1 MTGRVVVVG
10 AGISGCVFASRIAD
24 HFEVVVVEA
33 GTWPEAESTIS
44 ATRARM
50 NPPWWSLTADLTPT
64 RRWTATPGRAV
75 GGSSAINGGCFVAP
89 ELADLEFWHRAG
101 GEAWEPGRVADL
113 ITELGATAGARMAS
127 QAHPIVD
134 AFVEVSAEAGHD
146 AGLLR
151 LQTTVIDGVPWPA
164 GRLLSRAESDSPIEV
179 RSNCRALRVVL
190 EGGRAIGVEVADS
203 EGWRGV
209 ITADEIVIASGG
221 FGTPR
226 LLLASGI
233 GPADQLLAAGIPPVI
248 DLPGV
253 GTAFSD
259 HPTVWVEWVP
269 SAALSAR
276 DAATDAT
283 DGAFPISLRM
293 GADGGAGD
301 DLEILVCAVPPERA
315 FPSEADGLVAPFG
328 LIVGL
333 QRPYSRGTV
342 VAASANPLA
351 APVIDYGYLVDAR
364 DRAALRAGVRKA
376 AELLSAPSFADLV
389 ERLVDLDDET
399 LRDDDRL
406 DEWIAQRLGSAA
418 HTCGSAPMGTASDVY
433 TVVDGAGRVHGIKNL
448 RIADTSI
455 LPVVP
460 SRGPAS
466 AAMAIGAILAEQMVS
481 GLESL

>member
-10 AGISGCVFASRIAD
+10 AGISGCVLASRIAD
-24 HFEVVVVEA
+24 RFEVVVVEA
-33 GTWPEAESTIS
+33 GPWPEAESTIS
-44 ATRARM
+44 ATRPQM
-50 NPPWWSLTADLTPT
+50 NPPWWSLSADLTAT

-75 GGSSAINGGCFVAP
+75 GGSSVINGGCFVAP
-89 ELADLEFWHRAG
+89 ELADLELWHRAG
-101 GEAWEPGRVADL
+101 GDAWETDRVAEL
-113 ITELGATAGARMAS
+113 ITELGVAAGAHTAS

-134 AFVEVSAEAGHD
+134 AFVEVSAGAGNN

-151 LQTTVIDGVPWPA
+151 LQTTVVDGVPWPA
-164 GRLLSRAESDSPIEV
+164 GNLLSRAEGDPPIEV
-179 RSNCRALRVVL
+179 RSNCRALRVVV
-190 EGGRAIGVEVADS
+190 EDGRAIGVEVADAD
-203 EGWRGV
+203 GWRGV
-209 ITADEIVIASGG
+209 IEAEEVVIASGG

-233 GPADQLLAAGIPPVI
+233 GPADQLLASGIPPVI

-253 GTAFSD
+253 GAAFSD

-269 SAALSAR
+269 TAALAAR
-276 DAATDAT
+276 DATTDAA
-283 DGAFPISLRM
+283 DGAFPIALRM

-301 DLEILVCAVPPERA
+301 DLEILVCTVPPERA
-315 FPSEADGLVAPFG
+315 FPSDDDYLVPPFG

-351 APVIDYGYLVDAR
+351 APTITFGYLADAR
-364 DRAALRAGVRKA
+364 DRAALRTGVRRA
-376 AELLSAPSFADLV
+376 AELLSAPSFGDLV

-399 LRDDDRL
+399 LRDDDCL

-418 HTCGSAPMGTASDVY
+418 HTCGSAPMGAADDLKA
-433 TVVDGAGRVHGIKNL
+433 VVDGAGRVRGIRNL

-466 AAMAIGAILAEQMVS
+466 AAMAIGAILAEQMLS
-481 GLESL
+481 GL